1 MLGVFRRFDNRVEL
15 NLDQY
20 EDSWSED
27 RDFDRAN
34 RSRRN

>member
-1 MLGVFRRFDNRVEL
+1 MSGVFRRFDNRVEL

-20 EDSWSED
+20 EGNWNED